1 MSVATLP
8 LGAPRVKWLVG
19 LKLQTALVAYQGSFG
34 GCDFFHFSFFSVH
47 GFSQG
52 CRFCSQPLDIY
63 KIYINR
69 HLVSL

>member
-19 LKLQTALVAYQGSFG
+19 LKLQTALVAYQGMEGVISFT
-34 GCDFFHFSFFSVH
+34 FHSYLYMAFH
-47 GFSQG
+47 KC
-52 CRFCSQPLDIY
+52 CRFCSQPLGIY